1 MNLISKYTYSELCN
15 QLIGK
20 IVNFKSDCQ
29 FFPNFDVTGKVLSIT
44 ISKNNEYIIK
54 ILRNGKTYDIGS
66 NMKNLNFT
74 LHDQDKIANNS

>member
-44 ISKNNEYIIK
+44 INKNNEYIIK

-74 LHDQDKIANNS
+74 LRDQDKIANNS